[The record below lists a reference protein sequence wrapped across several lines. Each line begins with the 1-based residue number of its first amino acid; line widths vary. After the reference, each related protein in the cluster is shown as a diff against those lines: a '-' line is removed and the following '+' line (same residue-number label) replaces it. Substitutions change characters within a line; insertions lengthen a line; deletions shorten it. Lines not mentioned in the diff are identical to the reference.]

1 MRRIIRSVDYKKKT
15 FYLVIDGRRRGFYL
29 TNRLAKTFFSHL
41 KSGVLVDFVVYPHR
55 KRIGQEYFRQ
65 VAYFT
70 RIISLRPYFVHYDL
84 LALREEMK
92 KVLMSNDKYLFIDF
106 EMTMPG
112 YRPRRFRSEII
123 QVGYALASVNRD
135 IEYADGFYVLPKSD
149 RFLTRRTKR
158 FLKIDDEI
166 FFKEA
171 VPYDVFYERL
181 KAIIEAHR
189 PKLVVWG
196 KNDLTA
202 LEDSYRLHEKKPLT
216 TESDFIDL
224 LKLHKD
230 YYNLKDDLGLFKA
243 YKRYYDN
250 DDLQKHD
257 AEDDAIVTKH
267 VFDAFIEQMQRT

>member
-1 MRRIIRSVDYKKKT
+1 MRRMIWSVDYKKKV
-15 FYLVIDGRRRGFYL
+15 FYVVMHGKRTGFYL
-29 TNRLAKTFFSHL
+29 TNRLAKTFFNHL
-41 KSGVLVDFVVYPHR
+41 RRGVLVDFAVYPR
-55 KRIGQEYFRQ
+55 KKKIGQERFTQ
-65 VAYFT
+65 VAYFIQ
-70 RIISLRPYFVHYDL
+70 IISLRPYFVHYDL
-84 LALREEMK
+84 ITLRNDME

-112 YRPRRFRSEII
+112 YRPKHFRSEII
-123 QVGYALASVNRD
+123 QVGYALAEVQKG
-135 IEYADGFYVLPKSD
+135 IEFADGYYILPKTD
-149 RFLTRRTKR
+149 HFLTRRTKR
-158 FLKIDDEI
+158 FLKIDDEL

-171 VPYDVFYERL
+171 ISYDVFYDRL
-181 KAIIEAHR
+181 KTIIETYR

-243 YKRYYDN
+243 YKTYYDN
-250 DDLQKHD
+250 NDLQKHD
-257 AEDDAIVTKH
+257 AEDDALVTKH
-267 VFDAFIEQMQRT
+267 VFDAFIEQMQKN